1 MTKVELIHTL
11 ATQADLSKA
20 QAERVLQALV
30 SITTAELKN
39 GNEALLPGIGKL
51 RVTDRAA
58 RTGRNPQTGASVEI
72 PASKAVK
79 FKATSSLKDALA

>member
-1 MTKVELIHTL
+1 MTKVELINTL

-30 SITTAELKN
+30 NITTTELKN

-58 RTGRNPQTGASVEI
+58 RTGRNPQTGAPVEI

-79 FKATSSLKDALA
+79 FKAASSLKDAVA

>member
-1 MTKVELIHTL
+1 MTKVELINTL

-20 QAERVLQALV
+20 QAVRVLNALV
-30 SITTAELKN
+30 SITTTELKN

-58 RTGRNPQTGASVEI
+58 RTGRNPQTGAPVEI

>member
-1 MTKVELIHTL
+1 MTKVELIHAL
-11 ATQADLSKA
+11 ASQADLSKA
-20 QAERVLQALV
+20 QAERVLGALAD
-30 SITTAELKN
+30 IATAELQKC
-39 GNEALLPGIGKL
+39 NEALLPGIGKL

-58 RTGRNPQTGASVEI
+58 RTGRNPQTGAPVEI